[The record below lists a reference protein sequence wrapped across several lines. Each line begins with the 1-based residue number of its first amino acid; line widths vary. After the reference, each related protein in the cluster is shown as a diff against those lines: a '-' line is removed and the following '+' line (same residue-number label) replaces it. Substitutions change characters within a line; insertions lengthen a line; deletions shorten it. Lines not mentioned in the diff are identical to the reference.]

1 MAESV
6 SAPDSSE
13 PLDAGDRRRRP
24 VRPDARV
31 LIGGAIVAILF
42 LTALFAPLLAPHD
55 PLDQDLLLTQ
65 LPPAWAPGGETGY
78 LFGTDSLGRDILS
91 RLIYGARIA
100 VFVALVAASLACVI
114 GSLLGIAA
122 GFYRGWIDQA
132 VSRLVDVWM
141 AFPPVLLSIV
151 LAAAVGAG
159 LFSVILAI
167 VVVDWTRFARVV
179 RSETL
184 LQRQLDYVAAARTVG
199 LRPLAILTK
208 EVFPNLMPLLATLL
222 TVEMGIAVIVEAIL
236 SFVGLSVSTDTP
248 TWGGMI
254 AEGRTVI
261 YQAPWLMALPIACII
276 LTVLGFNLLGDGLRS
291 SLDPV
296 QRR

>member
-1 MAESV
+1 MAE
-6 SAPDSSE
+6 AAATP
-13 PLDAGDRRRRP
+13 P
-24 VRPDARV
+24 PDAARPRTR
-31 LIGGAIVAILF
+31 LHLDPRIVAGGIIVGALF
-42 LTALFAPLLAPHD
+42 LTALFAPLLAPHN
-55 PLDQDLLLTQ
+55 PLRQDLLYTQ
-65 LPPAWAPGGETGY
+65 LPPAWAQGGDPEF

-100 VFVALVAASLACVI
+100 VIVAIVAASLACLI
-114 GSLLGIAA
+114 GSLLGLAA
-122 GFYRGWIDQA
+122 GYYRGWVDQI
-132 VSRLVDVWM
+132 VSRLIDVWM
-141 AFPPVLLSIV
+141 SFPPVLLSIV
-151 LAAAVGAG
+151 LAAVVGAG
-159 LFSVILAI
+159 LRSVILAI

-199 LRPLAILTK
+199 LRPLAILFK
-208 EVFPNLMPLLATLL
+208 EVLPNVLPLLVTLL

-254 AEGRTVI
+254 AEGRTII
-261 YQAPWLMALPIACII
+261 YQAPWLMALPIGCII
-276 LTVLGFNLLGDGLRS
+276 VTVLGFNLLGDGLRATF
-291 SLDPV
+291 DPV